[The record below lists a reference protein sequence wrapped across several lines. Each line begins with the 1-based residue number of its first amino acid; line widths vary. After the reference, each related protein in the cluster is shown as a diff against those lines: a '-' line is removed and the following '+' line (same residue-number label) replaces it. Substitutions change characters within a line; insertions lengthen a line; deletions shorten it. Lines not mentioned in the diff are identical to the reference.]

1 MSNIL
6 LKHMDARGVLTLTLN
21 RPEIMNAFDD
31 SLISELDN
39 AFSEIEKAH
48 SHNNTPI
55 VITNSF
61 DYRFDKTDMNVIKI
75 PYVARG
81 ISLLSYIIL
90 FKKLLF

>member
-39 AFSEIEKAH
+39 AFSEIEKNE
-48 SHNNTPI
+48 SVRI
-55 VITNSF
+55 VILTGKGKAFSA
-61 DYRFDKTDMNVIKI
+61 V
-75 PYVARG
+75 
-81 ISLLSYIIL
+81 LIL
-90 FKKLLF
+90 IG